1 MCITRWYNKDMILH
15 QREAGGKV
23 GQIMKIVFF
32 DIDGT
37 LYDRGDPRGIP
48 KSTVYVIHE
57 LQKEGHLAVIC
68 TGRCMS
74 CIEPYIQE
82 VGFDGYIAGCGT
94 HILYR
99 GQELWYQ
106 PMMPELIGKINLLC
120 KEEQVMPIFEGSQ
133 YLYIDESD
141 CRGSNFNLYH
151 FYQEFYKGKVRPV
164 NPQAEDI
171 CKFTIRF
178 PVQEASNQHLQKR
191 ADHSFQTTRDL
202 SVKNPVDHSV
212 RTTRDLSVKNSADH
226 SVRTTRDFLAKSPA
240 DIRFLDGLEKWDG
253 KEGFFDTEAEKKKRL
268 TAYLAESG
276 LEVLDKGHSLEVYPQ
291 GSGKGAGIRRFLDL
305 TGYEQAE
312 TYAFGDGVN
321 DITMMEQ
328 VNFGIALGHADAR
341 LLETCCCET
350 DALYED
356 GILHACQKFKLI
368 D

>member
-1 MCITRWYNKDMILH
+1 MCIVRWYNKDMILH

-23 GQIMKIVFF
+23 SQIMKIVFF

-48 KSTVYVIHE
+48 ESTVYVIHE

-106 PMMPELIGKINLLC
+106 PMMSELIGKIDFLC
-120 KEEQVMPIFEGSQ
+120 KEEQVMSIFEGSQ

-164 NPQAEDI
+164 NLQAEDI

-178 PVQEASNQHLQKR
+178 PLQEAGDSHLQKR
-191 ADHSFQTTRDL
+191 AEYSFQTTRNL
-202 SVKNPVDHSV
+202 PTKNP
-212 RTTRDLSVKNSADH
+212 T
-226 SVRTTRDFLAKSPA
+226 
-240 DIRFLDGLEKWDG
+240 DIQILDGLEKWDG
-253 KEGFFDTEAEKKKRL
+253 KAGFFNMEVEKKKRL
-268 TAYLAESG
+268 SAYFVELG

-291 GSGKGAGIRRFLDL
+291 GSGKGAGIRRFLNL
-305 TGYEQAE
+305 TGYEQVE

-341 LLETCCCET
+341 LLQTCSYQT

-356 GILHACQKFKLI
+356 GILHACQKLKLI
-368 D
+368 N